1 MKIKL
6 VILAI
11 ITLFLNGS
19 ANGQTSTALTS
30 MGNCMTQMVTL
41 MVANSATLYT
51 NASNL
56 STNQI
61 VTLSSVGG
69 SVAGGG
75 STSLYVVFTSA
86 NGIKTTQQVTT
97 STQNSNVP
105 ATYTGL
111 SKIALYNL
119 VSGSTISATFT
130 ILTPSTNSVTTTPV
144 NSVVIP
150 SDAKGNVQ
158 IVLESSS
165 DMVNWI
171 PSQAGTYG
179 NTYSNRFF
187 RVKAIAQ

>member
-6 VILAI
+6 VILALV
-11 ITLFLNGS
+11 TLLLSGIVR
-19 ANGQTSTALTS
+19 GQSSYTAVTT
-30 MGNCMTQMVTL
+30 MGNSTTQTVTL
-41 MVANSATLYT
+41 TIANSGTLHT
-51 NASNL
+51 NVYNL
-56 STNQI
+56 TTNQI

-69 SVAGGG
+69 SFGINAA
-75 STSLYVVFTSA
+75 SLSVVFTSA
-86 NGIKTTQQVTT
+86 NGINTIQPITTG
-97 STQNSNVP
+97 TQNNYVP

-111 SKIALYNL
+111 SKIALY
-119 VSGSTISATFT
+119 SQTDGAMSATFT

>member
-1 MKIKL
+1 MKINL
-6 VILAI
+6 TVLAI
-11 ITLFLNGS
+11 ATLLLNGS
-19 ANGQTSTALTS
+19 ANGQTSTALTTV
-30 MGNCMTQMVTL
+30 GNCTTQIVTL
-41 MVANSATLYT
+41 AVANSATLYT
-51 NASNL
+51 NAYNL

-75 STSLYVVFTSA
+75 SASLYVVFTSA
-86 NGIKTTQQVTT
+86 NGINTTQQISTG
-97 STQNSNVP
+97 TQNNNIP
-105 ATYTGL
+105 ATFTGL

-119 VSGSTISATFT
+119 TSGSTISSTFT
-130 ILTPSTNSVTTTPV
+130 IQTPSTNSVTATPV

-165 DMVNWI
+165 DMINWI